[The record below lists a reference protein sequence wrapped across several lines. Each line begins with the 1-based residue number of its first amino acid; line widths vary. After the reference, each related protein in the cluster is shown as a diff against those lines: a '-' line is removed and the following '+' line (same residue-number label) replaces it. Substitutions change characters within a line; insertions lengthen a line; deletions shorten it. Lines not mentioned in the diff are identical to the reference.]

1 MDVNRRNRQ
10 TVYRY
15 ATELQFFAGLLW
27 LSGSLLGWSML
38 ASAADT
44 VTEASPVTFE
54 NCTIGTSGIQRQAE
68 CATLDV
74 PLDPSDPAQGMLAL
88 SVARIESRRQS
99 GNTDAITILAGG
111 PGQSAIDMFPSVAF
125 AFRHIM
131 RDRDVI
137 LIDQRGTGASTLLD
151 CPEMNDAAN
160 LDSAVNLETDPQ
172 ELTRQAKLC
181 LETLPADPQL
191 FTTSVAVMDLE
202 AVRLQLG
209 ISQWN
214 LYGISYGTR
223 VAAHYLKRYPD
234 AVRTMILDAVVPP
247 QVSLGPDISRLAQDS
262 LEHIFSRCETDIGCN
277 EAFGNLVAPTLEL
290 LDDLAERPR
299 AITYEDIASGQLT
312 SREFTRE
319 HLAAT
324 LRLMSYSSQT
334 AAILP
339 SMLHEA
345 IENDNLAPF
354 ARQADIQST
363 SLSTSLATGMHHA
376 VICTEDVPFFADNMS
391 DGQAGSSLARRSY
404 LGNDIVSAITA
415 TCQHWPAGRIDE
427 NFKEPLKSDKPTLV
441 LSGGADPITPPAY
454 GELVA
459 THLSEV
465 KHIVNEA
472 QGHMQAAFGCM
483 PVLMAQFVEQA
494 DADTL
499 DTACLERLKPTPFFV
514 DANGPLP

>member
-172 ELTRQAKLC
+172 ELARQAKLC

-427 NFKEPLKSDKPTLV
+427 DFKEPLKSDKPTLV